1 MRPIALSLSLLAA
14 CGGAADDDPWA
25 PFSPTLQDRVI
36 GLVRQEAPPA
46 DPTNAYAERADAAA
60 LGQLLYFDPRLSAG
74 FLRPDEPEAKDVS
87 CATCHAGDLGFADG
101 LALAVGQAE
110 VSRNA
115 PTVLNTAFNR
125 WFFWDGR
132 ADSHWAQALGPLENP
147 LEHGISREEVVAF
160 VQDEPEVRAAY
171 TSVFGQDPSAE
182 PDPVRVFVN
191 VGKAIAAYERLLV
204 TGDAPLD
211 TFARAMSAGDSEAMS
226 AALSPE
232 AREGLALFVGEA
244 RCHLCHAGPNLT
256 DLEFHNVGLSVE
268 DDGLKDRRDGLAVVL
283 SSPFNGVGAYS
294 DDPTAGAR
302 KLANLQVYE
311 EGDPQGDHL
320 DGQFKTP
327 NLRAVSLTAPYMH
340 DGRFETLA
348 EVLEH
353 YNELPPQ
360 PLDGHREETLLPL
373 DLSADELAALEAF
386 LAEGLAAELPP
397 ASLLTAPDSPT
408 P

>member
-1 MRPIALSLSLLAA
+1 MRPVVPLLLLLTA
-14 CGGAADDDPWA
+14 CGDGAADDPWA

-36 GLVRQEAPPA
+36 GLVRQDAPPA
-46 DPTNAYAERADAAA
+46 DPTNAFAERADAAA
-60 LGQLLYFDPRLSAG
+60 LGQFLYFDPRLSAG
-74 FLRPDEPEAKDVS
+74 FLRPEEPEAKDVS
-87 CATCHAGDLGFADG
+87 CATCHAGDLGLADG

-132 ADSHWAQALGPLENP
+132 ADSHWSQALGPLENP

-171 TSVFGQDPSAE
+171 TSVFGQDPTAE
-182 PDPVRVFVN
+182 ADPARVFVN
-191 VGKAIAAYERLLV
+191 VGKSIAAYERLLV

-211 TFARAMSAGDSEAMS
+211 TFARAMAAGDTAAMS
-226 AALSPE
+226 SSLSAE

-283 SSPFNGVGAYS
+283 NDPFNGAGAYS
-294 DDPTAGAR
+294 DDPAFGAR
-302 KLANLQVYE
+302 KLANLRVYE
-311 EGDPQGDHL
+311 VDDPEGEHL

-360 PLDGHREETLLPL
+360 TLDGHREETLLPL
-373 DLSADELAALEAF
+373 ELSDAELAALEAF
-386 LAEGLAAELPP
+386 LEEGLAAELP
-397 ASLLTAPDSPT
+397 AVRLLTAPDSPT

>member
-1 MRPIALSLSLLAA
+1 MRAATLSLSLLAA
-14 CGGAADDDPWA
+14 CGATDDDPWA
-25 PFSPTLQDRVI
+25 PFSPTLQARVI
-36 GLVRQEAPPA
+36 GLVRQDAPPA
-46 DPTNAYAERADAAA
+46 DPTNAYADRADAAA
-60 LGQLLYFDPRLSAG
+60 LGQFLYFDPRLSAG
-74 FLRPDEPEAKDVS
+74 YLRADSPDAKDVS
-87 CATCHAGDLGFADG
+87 CATCHAGDLGLADG
-101 LALAVGQAE
+101 LALAIGQAE
-110 VSRNA
+110 VTRNA

-132 ADSHWAQALGPLENP
+132 ADSHWSQALGPLENP
-147 LEHGISREEVVAF
+147 LEHGVSREEVVAF
-160 VQDEPEVRAAY
+160 VRDDAEIAAAY
-171 TSVFGQDPSAE
+171 TSVFGQSPAAE
-182 PDPVRVFVN
+182 ADPVRVFVN

-211 TFARAMSAGDSEAMS
+211 TFARAMSAGDTAAMS

-268 DDGLKDRRDGLAVVL
+268 DDGLKDRRDGLSVVL
-283 SSPFNGVGAYS
+283 SDPFNGAGAYS
-294 DDPTAGAR
+294 DDPSFGAR
-302 KLANLQVYE
+302 KLANLKVFE
-311 EGDPQGDHL
+311 VDDPEGEHL

-327 NLRAVSLTAPYMH
+327 NLRAVALTAPYMH

-353 YNELPPQ
+353 YDELPPQ
-360 PLDGHREETLLPL
+360 TLDGHREETLFPL
-373 DLSADELAALEAF
+373 ELSDAELAALEAF
-386 LAEGLAAELPP
+386 LEEGLAAELPSV
-397 ASLLTAPDSPT
+397 SLLTAPDAPT

>member
-1 MRPIALSLSLLAA
+1 MRSVALALSLLAA
-14 CGGAADDDPWA
+14 CGTTDDDDPWA

-36 GLVRQEAPPA
+36 GLVRQDAPPA

-60 LGQLLYFDPRLSAG
+60 LGQFLYFDPRLSAG
-74 FLRPDEPEAKDVS
+74 YLRADAQAKDVS
-87 CATCHAGDLGFADG
+87 CATCHAGDLGLADG

-110 VSRNA
+110 VTRNA

-132 ADSHWAQALGPLENP
+132 ADSHWSQALGPLENP
-147 LEHGISREEVVAF
+147 LEHGVSREEVVAF
-160 VQDEPEVRAAY
+160 VSDEPELAAAY
-171 TSVFGQDPSAE
+171 AAVFGQSPAAEADP
-182 PDPVRVFVN
+182 DRVFVN

-211 TFARAMSAGDSEAMS
+211 TFARAMAAGDTAAMS
-226 AALSPE
+226 SALSPE

-283 SSPFNGVGAYS
+283 SDPFNGAGAYS
-294 DDPTAGAR
+294 DDPAFGAR
-302 KLANLQVYE
+302 KLANLKAFE
-311 EGDPQGDHL
+311 ADDPDGEHL

-327 NLRAVSLTAPYMH
+327 NLRAVALTAPYMH

-348 EVLEH
+348 EVLAH

-360 PLDGHREETLLPL
+360 SLDGHREETLLPL
-373 DLSADELAALEAF
+373 DLSAADLAALEAF
-386 LAEGLAAELPP
+386 LEEGLAAALPST
-397 ASLLTAPDSPT
+397 SLLTAPDSPT
-408 P
+408 L